1 MRRGLLPRLLPL
13 FLVRLGRRHPI
24 VVCLVSLL
32 VCVAAV
38 VLGIHVRIDTDVLS
52 LMPNHDPVI
61 RQFKITVE
69 RFGSVDLLLVVVR
82 LPSDGDLEA
91 EVGFAD
97 RLAAELRRWDSIDWV
112 EYRLEDPAL
121 TAAPLLDR
129 ATLLL
134 PEARLEKLLDSL
146 DDDGL
151 QRAAERIRAQLL
163 APQGIVVQ
171 EMLELDPMGLLPELL
186 RRARLGGI
194 GVRFDPGTGCLIDPA
209 RRFLL
214 MLAKP
219 TRPAQ
224 EVAFDRQ
231 LAAGLPS
238 RVQRAEADWR
248 ADGWEGKAPQVEFA
262 GGYITALDD
271 GRLIVS
277 DLGVGVATSFIG
289 VMLLFLLAFRR
300 PAALGYAFAPLAVG
314 LALTF
319 IFVAVVMH
327 GLNSATSAFAALLI
341 GLGIDFVIV
350 LYGRYVEERIAGSGH
365 EDAVDAMGRHTGVGV
380 LLGAV
385 TTAATFYAFLITDFR
400 GLSDLGLLTGTG
412 ILLFAATVFLLLP
425 ALLTLRGSGKSVS
438 RRLHLHS
445 FGSDMLCRLSLA
457 RPKTVAVIAAVVT
470 VSLGAAAFRLQF
482 DDDIRNMRSAGN
494 KGVILRQEIM
504 KAFGLRFTPMMIR
517 IDGTSEDD
525 VMTAARRLLPDLRQL
540 EDGETL
546 AGVDTIAGMVPSRDQ
561 QLKLIRLLNERRPEL
576 GDLETRFKTALE
588 NAGLNPDPFLPGIRH
603 LEKALS
609 VSRPLSLS
617 DLQGTS
623 LARVVD
629 RYFRRFPSGVSTV
642 IYCYPPA
649 GKWRRNAPPA
659 LERLLSRH
667 PEAVLTGANVV
678 SAELRQLVW
687 KDAARAAILGMVL
700 VTALLA
706 IDLGGI
712 RQAALALVPLAI
724 GVVWMLGAM
733 ALAGIRMNLMNIFV
747 LTMIIGIGVD
757 YGVHLLH
764 RWRESEGDPNALAE
778 TAKAIAVAALTTV
791 VGFGSL
797 VLSHFPGLRSI
808 GATAIL
814 GAVSTAV
821 LSITVL
827 PVLLSKGRS
836 CRGG

>member
-1 MRRGLLPRLLPL
+1 MRRGLLPRRLPL
-13 FLVRLGRRHPI
+13 LLVRLGRRHPVAVCMAA
-24 VVCLVSLL
+24 VV

-38 VLGIHVRIDTDVLS
+38 ILGSRVRIDTDVLS
-52 LMPNHDPVI
+52 LIPSHDPIV
-61 RQFKITVE
+61 REFKTTVE

-82 LPSDGDLEA
+82 LPRGGDLEA

-97 RLAAELRRWDSIDWV
+97 RLAASLRQWKSVDWV
-112 EYRLEDPAL
+112 EYKIEDPAL

-134 PEARLEKLLDSL
+134 PEARLEELLDGL
-146 DDDGL
+146 NDDAL

-194 GVRFDPGTGCLIDPA
+194 GVQFDPATGCLIDPA
-209 RRFLL
+209 RTYLL

-219 TRPAQ
+219 VRPAQ
-224 EVAFDRQ
+224 DVAFDRL
-231 LAAGLPS
+231 LAAGLQE
-238 RVQRAEADWR
+238 RVTLAEAGWH
-248 ADGWEGKAPQVEFA
+248 ADGWEGTPPKVEFA

-271 GRLIVS
+271 GRLIVR
-277 DLGVGVATSFIG
+277 DLGVGVASSFVG
-289 VMLLFLLAFRR
+289 VMALFLLAFRR
-300 PAALGYAFAPLAVG
+300 PAALGYAFAPLVVG

-319 IFVAVVMH
+319 IFVAVVLH

-350 LYGRYVEERIAGSGH
+350 LYGRYVEERIAGRGH
-365 EDAVDAMGRHTGVGV
+365 DDAIDAMGRHTGVGV

-412 ILLFAATVFLLLP
+412 ILLFVATVFLLLP
-425 ALLTLRGSGKSVS
+425 ALLTI
-438 RRLHLHS
+438 RRSNASPLPRLYLHS
-445 FGSDMLCRLSLA
+445 FGSDLLCRWSLA
-457 RPKTVAVIAAVVT
+457 RPRAVMIVAAVITVV
-470 VSLGAAAFRLQF
+470 LGAAAFRLQF

-494 KGVILRQEIM
+494 QGVLLRQQIM

-517 IDGTSEDD
+517 IDGSSEDE
-525 VMTAARRLLPDLRQL
+525 VLTAARRLLPDLQRL
-540 EDGETL
+540 VDGETL
-546 AGVDTIAGMVPSRDQ
+546 ASIDTIAGMVPSRQQ
-561 QLKLIRLLNERRPEL
+561 QLKLIRLLEERRPEL
-576 GDLETRFKTALE
+576 DDLETRFEHALG
-588 NAGLNPDPFLPGIRH
+588 NAGLNPEPFLPGIRH
-603 LEKALS
+603 LESALS
-609 VSRPLSLS
+609 VSQPLSLS
-617 DLQGTS
+617 DLEGTS

-629 RYFRRFPSGVSTV
+629 RYLRRYPSGVSTV

-649 GKWRRNAPPA
+649 GRWRRNAPPA
-659 LERLLSRH
+659 LERLLTRH

-678 SAELRQLVW
+678 SAALRKLVW
-687 KDAARAAILGMVL
+687 KDAARAAALGMLLVVL
-700 VTALLA
+700 LLA

-712 RQAALALVPLAI
+712 GQASLALIPLAI
-724 GVVWMLGAM
+724 GIVWMLGAM

-764 RWRESEGDPNALAE
+764 RWRESDGDPKAIAE
-778 TAKAIAVAALTTV
+778 TSKAIAVAALTTV

-808 GATAIL
+808 GAAAIL
-814 GAVSTAV
+814 GAVSTAI

-827 PVLLSKGRS
+827 PVLLSRGRS